1 MNDETIELLLPYLE
15 LRMSGGAAAKEK
27 DAAEDGTLP
36 AFHPK
41 FAGGACS
48 QAVTL
53 MQYAEAMKGYHEASK
68 VVKPKLEALKLAEAR
83 LAEAQRKQ
91 KVAETQLAEC
101 EATLQE
107 LEDDLGRTM
116 SEKKALEDQARAT
129 ERTMTRAGELI
140 GGLGGEQRR
149 WTEDARK
156 FGEAKHKLVGDCAVA
171 CAFVSYCGPFNQSY
185 RERCVQRLFLG
196 DAIQRGV
203 PVSAE
208 LGGELVDFLVD
219 RSLLASWQ
227 LEGLPTDGLSSQN
240 GILVSKAQATRFP
253 CLVDPQGQAMTWLLR
268 HEADRLPNV
277 EKLLQGTTTVS
288 GHAAAAVAAATTA
301 IIAAPTARP
310 SHTGRI
316 PLCIVPPSVHCAL
329 PLSPLCRIASVTAAP
344 TRRRTPSSRSSCST
358 AWRTA
363 RR

>member
-116 SEKKALEDQARAT
+116 SEKKALEDQARAGSFP
-129 ERTMTRAGELI
+129 R
-140 GGLGGEQRR
+140 
-149 WTEDARK
+149 
-156 FGEAKHKLVGDCAVA
+156 
-171 CAFVSYCGPFNQSY
+171 
-185 RERCVQRLFLG
+185 
-196 DAIQRGV
+196 
-203 PVSAE
+203 
-208 LGGELVDFLVD
+208 
-219 RSLLASWQ
+219 
-227 LEGLPTDGLSSQN
+227 
-240 GILVSKAQATRFP
+240 QA
-253 CLVDPQGQAMTWLLR
+253 L
-268 HEADRLPNV
+268 
-277 EKLLQGTTTVS
+277 
-288 GHAAAAVAAATTA
+288 
-301 IIAAPTARP
+301 ARP
-310 SHTGRI
+310 SPVRLADARARAPRQIARI
-316 PLCIVPPSVHCAL
+316 DALTWEEELEVAVLRDARVEGSRKKRRASMSLYVFHLCI
-329 PLSPLCRIASVTAAP
+329 
-344 TRRRTPSSRSSCST
+344 
-358 AWRTA
+358 
-363 RR
+363 